1 MDLVDHA
8 VDLIGNDLCEFIIV
22 PGVVSIDRD
31 IHTAK
36 VGRPGRTASG
46 QSCLWEVSARAIEM
60 WQGQFRQ
67 TERAGAI
74 NALLYLC
81 CHRLDLADQTAF
93 AFLDAAGKQLHE
105 VRHNASYPYISI
117 SL

>member
-1 MDLVDHA
+1 MDHA
-8 VDLIGNDLCEFIIV
+8 VDLIGNGLCEFIIV

-46 QSCLWEVSARAIEM
+46 QSCLWEVPARAIEI
-60 WQGQFRQ
+60 RQ
-67 TERAGAI
+67 TERADALH
-74 NALLYLC
+74 ALLYLC

-117 SL
+117 PLL

>member
-1 MDLVDHA
+1 MDHA
-8 VDLIGNDLCEFIIV
+8 VDLIGNGLCEFIIV

-67 TERAGAI
+67 TERADAL